1 MTDNVIEFKP
11 KTVEN
16 TDNEDIYFGIVN
28 DGVIT
33 NTGNLPGW
41 PLDGI
46 CCPKEYLKE
55 CKRLLEAED
64 YHDVLCGIVDID
76 IYYELDTAL
85 QRIVETYYTYTG
97 TDLFTIVPYPNLP
110 NKEENDD

>member
-28 DGVIT
+28 DGAIT
-33 NTGNLPGW
+33 NTGVIGW

-46 CCPKEYLKE
+46 CCPKEYLVM
-55 CKRLLEAED
+55 CKRDLEDED
-64 YHDVLCGIVDID
+64 YRDVLCGIIDID
-76 IYYELDTAL
+76 IYHELDTDL

-97 TDLFTIVPYPNLP
+97 TDLLTIVPHSSLP
-110 NKEENDD
+110 KKEENDD